1 LDPTLLLYQSDYE
14 KILIEPKE
22 KNYLLVYNCMIN
34 DKKMLKQAKEL
45 SQKLNL
51 KLIEISVFSENRLF
65 FNHKIKN
72 GIGIEEFLGYFKNA
86 SFIVTNAFHGLC
98 FSLIF
103 KKEFFLF
110 LRDSSDYRMI
120 NLVETLNL
128 CDRLIHFDNK
138 IIPNQY
144 NKINF
149 DEVDAKLEILR
160 KKSYKFIEK
169 NICPL

>member
-1 LDPTLLLYQSDYE
+1 
-14 KILIEPKE
+14 
-22 KNYLLVYNCMIN
+22 MIN

-103 KKEFFLF
+103 KK
-110 LRDSSDYRMI
+110 
-120 NLVETLNL
+120 
-128 CDRLIHFDNK
+128 
-138 IIPNQY
+138 
-144 NKINF
+144 NF
-149 DEVDAKLEILR
+149 
-160 KKSYKFIEK
+160 SYS
-169 NICPL
+169 